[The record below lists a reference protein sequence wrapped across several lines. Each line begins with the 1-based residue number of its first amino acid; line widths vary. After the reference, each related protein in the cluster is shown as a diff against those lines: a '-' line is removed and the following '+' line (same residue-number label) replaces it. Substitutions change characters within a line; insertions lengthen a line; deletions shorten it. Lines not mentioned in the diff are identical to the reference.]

1 MVYIKVID
9 GNKYWAEIDLNE
21 KEEKIIYCFR
31 NIKPTKVLSEQEVRW
46 EYIYLVNLISVI

>member
-31 NIKPTKVLSEQEVRW
+31 NIKPTKVLSEQEVR
-46 EYIYLVNLISVI
+46 